1 MLKDF
6 AMMWFQSLEGNS
18 IFSWAELQDTFSCK
32 YEEHCKRKTLEEEIL
47 KIMWKDMKPVEEFQE
62 WLTYLEKLC
71 MGISPNDNTFELEFL

>member
-32 YEEHCKRKTLEEEIL
+32 YGEHCKRKTLKEEIL
-47 KIMWKDMKPVEEFQE
+47 
-62 WLTYLEKLC
+62 EK
-71 MGISPNDNTFELEFL
+71 M